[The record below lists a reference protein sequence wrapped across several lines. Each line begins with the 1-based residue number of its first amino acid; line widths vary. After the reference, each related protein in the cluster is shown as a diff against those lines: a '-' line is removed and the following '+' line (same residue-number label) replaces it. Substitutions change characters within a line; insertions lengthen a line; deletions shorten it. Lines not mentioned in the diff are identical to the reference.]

1 MSKTKIVIHLDLD
14 GATTAC
20 GLDLYESYRESSL
33 DLKEC
38 TCKNCKEK
46 YRRWRKK
53 FDEEYRKEIL
63 KSIRAAS
70 R

>member
-1 MSKTKIVIHLDLD
+1 MPKATTVIHLDFD

-20 GLDLYESYRESSL
+20 GLDLYESYRESTL

-53 FDEEYRKEIL
+53 LDEEYRKELL
-63 KSIRAAS
+63 KSIMAAG